1 LLARPDTE
9 RPRRD
14 HWLVFGLQ
22 LALGACGLAAA
33 VAAVGAAIGSVH
45 RVGGGAPDVMIAGQ
59 RFTYPTVNVAA
70 ALLLALAAVGAAVI
84 GIALKASWRQMRD
97 YRRFVHGIAVVGPLS
112 DHPGITV
119 IDDPAPHAFCAGYLR
134 PSIYVST
141 GALAVLTADEL
152 SAVLVHEDHHRTL
165 RDPLRLASSRI
176 LSQALFFLPAL
187 PSLGDRYR
195 DLAEQRADDAAVRAA
210 GDAGPLA
217 SALLAFDAAAPP
229 GAFGISPE
237 RVDSLMGRPPGWR
250 LPSSLVA
257 GSLATLCV
265 LTVLVWRASAAASA
279 HATLNLPVLSS
290 QPCMLFLALVPILG
304 YAVAVCRRTVSSPN
318 QPAMGIA
325 SSRTG

>member
-1 LLARPDTE
+1 MPARRDTE

-14 HWLVFGLQ
+14 HRFVLGLQ
-22 LALGACGLAAA
+22 LALGAGGLAAA
-33 VAAVGAAIGSVH
+33 VAAVGAAVGSVH
-45 RVGGGAPDVMIAGQ
+45 RVNGGAPEIVIAGV

-84 GIALKASWRQMRD
+84 AIALRASWRQLRD
-97 YRRFVHGIAVVGPLS
+97 YRRFVRGIAVLGPLPG
-112 DHPGITV
+112 HPRITV

-141 GALAVLTADEL
+141 GALAILSDDEL
-152 SAVLVHEDHHRTL
+152 AAVLAHEDHHRTL

-195 DLAEQRADDAAVRAA
+195 ALAEERADDAAVRA
-210 GDAGPLA
+210 GGETGPLA
-217 SALLAFDAAAPP
+217 SALLAFDAAAPA
-229 GAFGISPE
+229 GAFGISPG
-237 RVDSLMGRPPGWR
+237 RVDSLLGRPSGWR

-257 GSLATLCV
+257 LSLATLSV

-279 HATLNLPVLSS
+279 HATFNLPVLSS
-290 QPCMLFLALVPILG
+290 QPCMLILALVPILG
-304 YAVAVCRRTVSSPN
+304 YAAAVCRRD
-318 QPAMGIA
+318 
-325 SSRTG
+325 